1 MWKSIGLAST
11 VMVLFLFPNHK
22 DDRFSNYRAVE
33 TYEIRPG
40 ILMMPRYSDD
50 GQLCEIAIERQHYW
64 NGTAILAATIPNQ
77 VLTQIVDELVPVG
90 ERGPVIPTFG
100 RESISLFAGKGYTT
114 VARYKEI
121 SINISGIAPPREN
134 AGDIVAV
141 ISWNNRKCYRDAD

>member
-1 MWKSIGLAST
+1 MEINRIGLAST

-22 DDRFSNYRAVE
+22 DGRFSNYRAVE

-40 ILMMPRYSDD
+40 ILVMPKYSDD

-64 NGTAILAATIPNQ
+64 NGAAILASTIPNQ
-77 VLTQIVDELVPVG
+77 VLTQLVDELVPAG

-114 VARYKEI
+114 VARYNDI
-121 SINISGIAPPREN
+121 SINISGIASPSES
-134 AGDIVAV
+134 AGDVVAV
-141 ISWNNRKCYRDAD
+141 IYWNNRKCQ